1 MPLKLKFEIKIE
13 IKCEVLVNVEVQSF
27 EPVRGGDFF
36 NSVLLGKMGAEA
48 AIIILLLTAV
58 SAAEWD
64 YRDISLVD
72 QVTKSFLHIKID

>member
-48 AIIILLLTAV
+48 AIIILFLTAV